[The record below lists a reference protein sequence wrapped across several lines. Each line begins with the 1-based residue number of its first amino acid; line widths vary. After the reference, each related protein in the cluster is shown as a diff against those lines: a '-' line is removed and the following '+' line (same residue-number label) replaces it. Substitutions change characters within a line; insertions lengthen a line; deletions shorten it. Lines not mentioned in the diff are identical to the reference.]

1 MTVDYKG
8 TQWARDVASYDL
20 DLGTLLSLVVAAMAR
35 RELTLDGYLM
45 DCPFEY
51 SRDFP
56 NASAPMPA
64 GSGFEKVAA
73 AARLVRGMGLLV
85 GKTFTSQQ
93 GGTLSEAG
101 LDLMK
106 GMLCLSPDRR
116 ITAKEAMR
124 HRYFDEHP
132 PPKPHH
138 LFPTMP
144 STHAGG
150 KPKPKVKS
158 VNEEEEQRRLNFHER

>member
-1 MTVDYKG
+1 
-8 TQWARDVASYDL
+8 
-20 DLGTLLSLVVAAMAR
+20 
-35 RELTLDGYLM
+35 
-45 DCPFEY
+45 
-51 SRDFP
+51 
-56 NASAPMPA
+56 
-64 GSGFEKVAA
+64 
-73 AARLVRGMGLLV
+73 MGPS
-85 GKTFTSQQ
+85 FTSQQ